1 MKKFTLFVLMF
12 ISVAIS
18 SSKIVFASQ
27 LDHKIVV
34 LVNDRIITSFDII
47 QRIKVNSIIND
58 IKVNEGNINIIRNSV
73 IKELIDEKLKIE
85 KAMEYNIVVNE
96 DEYLEF
102 ENNILNQRGI
112 LKNKLIDVFKENNI
126 NYEEFSD
133 FVKTQIMWQKVI
145 SGLYYRLVSAS
156 EIEINVVLKKNSS
169 IQYDQAKQIVIQK
182 QLDLKSNKLL
192 RDLKNEA
199 TIEYRN

>member
-1 MKKFTLFVLMF
+1 MF
-12 ISVAIS
+12 ILVAIS
-18 SSKIVFASQ
+18 SSKIVFANQ
-27 LDHKIVV
+27 LEHKIVV

-47 QRIKVNSIIND
+47 QRIKVISIIND
-58 IKVNEGNINIIRNSV
+58 IKVNEDNINIIRNSV

-85 KAMEYNIVVNE
+85 KAKEFNIKVNE

-126 NYEEFSD
+126 DYEEFSN

-145 SGLYYRLVSAS
+145 GGLYNRLVSAS
-156 EIEINVVLKKNSS
+156 EIEINEVLKKNSS

-199 TIEYRN
+199 TIEYRK

>member
-12 ISVAIS
+12 ILVAIS
-18 SSKIVFASQ
+18 SSKIVFANQ
-27 LDHKIVV
+27 LEHKIVV

-47 QRIKVNSIIND
+47 QRIKVISIIND
-58 IKVNEGNINIIRNSV
+58 IKVNEDNINIIRNSV

-85 KAMEYNIVVNE
+85 KAKEFNIKVNE

-112 LKNKLIDVFKENNI
+112 FKNKLIDVFKENNI
-126 NYEEFSD
+126 DYEEFSN

-145 SGLYYRLVSAS
+145 GGLYNRLVSAS
-156 EIEINVVLKKNSS
+156 EIEINEVLKKNSS

-199 TIEYRN
+199 TIEYRK

>member
-1 MKKFTLFVLMF
+1 MF

-85 KAMEYNIVVNE
+85 KAMEYNFKVNE

-199 TIEYRN
+199 TIEYR

>member
-1 MKKFTLFVLMF
+1 MF

-58 IKVNEGNINIIRNSV
+58 IKVNEDNINIIRNSV

-85 KAMEYNIVVNE
+85 KAMEYNFKVNE
-96 DEYLEF
+96 DEYLEA

-112 LKNKLIDVFKENNI
+112 FKNKLIDVFKENNI
-126 NYEEFSD
+126 DYEEFSN

-145 SGLYYRLVSAS
+145 SYLYNRLVSAS
-156 EIEINVVLKKNSS
+156 EIEINEVLKKNSS

-199 TIEYRN
+199 TIEYRK